1 MLAGERQHHETSQQ
15 LDFDSAVY
23 AQVNAA
29 AKKAWYKL
37 PFILGARLKIYQKL
51 AGTG

>member
-1 MLAGERQHHETSQQ
+1 MLAEERQYHEIAQQ
-15 LDFDSAVY
+15 LDFHSAIY

-37 PFILGARLKIYQKL
+37 PS
-51 AGTG
+51 TGKQIF